1 MPSVANCNV
10 PNKSRRKAQRQKV
23 QKQRASAGVK
33 KNARGTATSSV
44 LYPTSGPGAALS
56 SKKARKV
63 EKARAHALK
72 RAMEKEMERNGEA
85 TMTGMW
91 MLRAAMIQRDEERV
105 CEGDIFH
112 RLG

>member
-23 QKQRASAGVK
+23 QKQRASAGIK

-44 LYPTSGPGAALS
+44 LYPNSGPGAALS

-72 RAMEKEMERNGEA
+72 RAMEKEMERNGET
-85 TMTGMW
+85 TMTGT
-91 MLRAAMIQRDEERV
+91 
-105 CEGDIFH
+105 
-112 RLG
+112 